1 MRLPGLIDG
10 HVHLR
15 EPGGTHKEDWDSGT
29 AAALAGGFT
38 TVLAMPN
45 TQPPVT
51 DAATLDLALAAAR
64 SKARCDYAQYLGA
77 GADNVESAAA
87 LAPRAAGLKMY
98 LDQTYG
104 PLRLDDMTDWQAH
117 FERWPAHLPIVAH
130 AESRTLA
137 AVILMAALFDRPV
150 HLAHV
155 SLAEE
160 IVLIRRAKERG
171 LKVTCEVAPH
181 HLFLNNEVITK
192 PQIAQSS
199 QMDDDAKSA
208 SSAVSGLRLS
218 FGRSE
223 VRPRL
228 ATPADVQALWD
239 NLDVID
245 CFATDH
251 APHTVAEKDGT
262 KPPPGFPGLET
273 ALPLLLTAV
282 DEGRMTKDE
291 LVARMVTNPRRI
303 FGLPEQPDTWIEL
316 DPGAEYEIR
325 ATESYTR
332 CGWTPFEGRRVRGR
346 VERVVLRGQVAYENG
361 KVLAAPGA
369 GQDVRAGVGAGVKA
383 GARPAP
389 TGLLRG

>member
-1 MRLPGLIDG
+1 MRLPGLIDV

-51 DAATLDLALAAAR
+51 DAATLDLALDAAAR
-64 SKARCDYAQYLGA
+64 SKARCDYGQYLGA
-77 GADNVESAAA
+77 GADNVETAAA

-104 PLRLDDMTDWQAH
+104 PLRLDDMTCGGAL
-117 FERWPAHLPIVAH
+117 RSAGPAHAPIVAH

-155 SLAEE
+155 SLRGGNPADPPRQGARAEGDLRGCPASPVPE
-160 IVLIRRAKERG
+160 PGRHLRRWA
-171 LKVTCEVAPH
+171 
-181 HLFLNNEVITK
+181 
-192 PQIAQSS
+192 
-199 QMDDDAKSA
+199 SA
-208 SSAVSGLRLS
+208 A
-218 FGRSE
+218 SE

-228 ATPADVQALWD
+228 ATPADQQALWD

-251 APHTVAEKDGT
+251 APHTVAEKDSPN
-262 KPPPGFPGLET
+262 PPPGFPGLET

-282 DEGRMTKDE
+282 HDGRLTIDD
-291 LVARMVTNPRRI
+291 LIARMVTNPRRI
-303 FGLPEQPDTWIEL
+303 FNLPEQTDTWIEV
-316 DPGAEYEIR
+316 DPDAGTRFVPRSAH
-325 ATESYTR
+325 TR
-332 CGWTPFEGRRVRGR
+332 CGWTPFEGWPRARPRAPRRTRAARWRSKTGR
-346 VERVVLRGQVAYENG
+346 CSL
-361 KVLAAPGA
+361 
-369 GQDVRAGVGAGVKA
+369 
-383 GARPAP
+383 RPAP
-389 TGLLRG
+389 V

>member
-51 DAATLDLALAAAR
+51 DATTLELALVAAR
-64 SKARCDYAQYLGA
+64 SKARCDYGQYLGA
-77 GADNVESAAA
+77 GADNVETAAA

-137 AVILMAALFDRPV
+137 AVILLAALFDRSV

-160 IVLIRRAKERG
+160 ILLIRRAKERG

-181 HLFLNNEVITK
+181 HLFLSNEVTTK

-208 SSAVSGLRLS
+208 SSAVPGLRLS

-251 APHTVAEKDGT
+251 APHTVVEKDGT
-262 KPPPGFPGLET
+262 KPPPGFP
-273 ALPLLLTAV
+273 
-282 DEGRMTKDE
+282 
-291 LVARMVTNPRRI
+291 
-303 FGLPEQPDTWIEL
+303 W
-316 DPGAEYEIR
+316 PGDR
-325 ATESYTR
+325 AAAAAD
-332 CGWTPFEGRRVRGR
+332 CGGRRTND
-346 VERVVLRGQVAYENG
+346 ER
-361 KVLAAPGA
+361 
-369 GQDVRAGVGAGVKA
+369 
-383 GARPAP
+383 
-389 TGLLRG
+389 